1 MSLPNPNAISS
12 ISVLAAAGARPVTV
26 FGPED
31 DEDEHGLYQ
40 ERTPLNS
47 ANNSPEGR
55 KSVAARSGKAPSAGG
70 VDAKSQITARRAQH
84 EMNLA
89 RNEAQAYA
97 EENDARK
104 SMTARIARI
113 IFLFGPLIDAA
124 LLYVLGSDPLPQQ
137 AIDFGQN
144 MRATARAAQITAMCF
159 TLFLGLYSLYVIN
172 AWNANKP
179 RFATIASKQFRL
191 LPEYKVI
198 SLVLDV
204 GKLAYPSGL
213 RVPLVALL
221 MVVRVVEFI
230 LVLRLTFLMRLAT
243 QLTDTKQLPEMLR
256 TLLSLDGE
264 AGTGEQIGRESR
276 RRRLP
281 EEPVPGRRGV
291 AELESL
297 DRLKAQAAV
306 AEVGPSRFGV
316 GGAAEVVGE
325 PVAGPIED
333 FVERFPLVDWQRA
346 SAAGEIDAG
355 PLGELLE
362 GLAEFDLLH
371 PHQKAVH
378 VSADVTHPAAERLP
392 LGIDV
397 EARLRVVVPGAEAD
411 EVLSLPAECD
421 IGSDEIGDVC
431 GVADALLDVVPFQP
445 RRGEVTLCG
454 RADDRAT
461 RHRDVRR
468 LRRGGVE
475 STFVT
480 RHRHLHP
487 CSPRRL

>member
-1 MSLPNPNAISS
+1 MGWPPALLARTRELEKGRALAKGLNAEK
-12 ISVLAAAGARPVTV
+12 AADLLVN
-26 FGPED
+26 
-31 DEDEHGLYQ
+31 LYV
-40 ERTPLNS
+40 
-47 ANNSPEGR
+47 AI
-55 KSVAARSGKAPSAGG
+55 KVAARSGKAPSAGG
-70 VDAKSQITARRAQH
+70 VDAKSQITAKRAQH

-104 SMTARIARI
+104 SMTARITRI

-243 QLTDTKQLPEMLR
+243 QPEMLR
-256 TLLSLDGE
+256 TLLSLDGVD
-264 AGTGEQIGRESR
+264 GHSLGDFQSPSEQRP
-276 RRRLP
+276 LT
-281 EEPVPGRRGV
+281 
-291 AELESL
+291 
-297 DRLKAQAAV
+297 
-306 AEVGPSRFGV
+306 VG
-316 GGAAEVVGE
+316 
-325 PVAGPIED
+325 
-333 FVERFPLVDWQRA
+333 
-346 SAAGEIDAG
+346 
-355 PLGELLE
+355 LLE
-362 GLAEFDLLH
+362 TLTVFLA
-371 PHQKAVH
+371 
-378 VSADVTHPAAERLP
+378 
-392 LGIDV
+392 
-397 EARLRVVVPGAEAD
+397 
-411 EVLSLPAECD
+411 
-421 IGSDEIGDVC
+421 
-431 GVADALLDVVPFQP
+431 
-445 RRGEVTLCG
+445 
-454 RADDRAT
+454 
-461 RHRDVRR
+461 
-468 LRRGGVE
+468 
-475 STFVT
+475 
-480 RHRHLHP
+480 
-487 CSPRRL
+487 PRRLGQSKSEGAGLARNSALPLTLFIFVCTAVACFVDFNVLFSSQVG

>member
-1 MSLPNPNAISS
+1 MTLAERRAEDGDDVIAPHLPGREAIG
-12 ISVLAAAGARPVTV
+12 VALDDDRPPGAGHPVARTV
-26 FGPED
+26 EAV
-31 DEDEHGLYQ
+31 EERALREHRRL
-40 ERTPLNS
+40 
-47 ANNSPEGR
+47 
-55 KSVAARSGKAPSAGG
+55 GG
-70 VDAKSQITARRAQH
+70 VDVLRPFGRSG
-84 EMNLA
+84 E
-89 RNEAQAYA
+89 
-97 EENDARK
+97 DAA
-104 SMTARIARI
+104 TEGDAAPLRIADRKHH
-113 IFLFGPLIDAA
+113 PVAEAVVVAAA
-124 LLYVLGSDPLPQQ
+124 LLP
-137 AIDFGQN
+137 
-144 MRATARAAQITAMCF
+144 
-159 TLFLGLYSLYVIN
+159 
-172 AWNANKP
+172 
-179 RFATIASKQFRL
+179 
-191 LPEYKVI
+191 
-198 SLVLDV
+198 
-204 GKLAYPSGL
+204 
-213 RVPLVALL
+213 
-221 MVVRVVEFI
+221 
-230 LVLRLTFLMRLAT
+230 
-243 QLTDTKQLPEMLR
+243 
-256 TLLSLDGE
+256 LDGE
-264 AGTGEQIGRESR
+264 ASTGEQIGRESR

-297 DRLKAQAAV
+297 DRLKGQAAV

-461 RHRDVRR
+461 RHRAVRR